1 MAAKQGLVAAVR
13 GRGAR
18 QRIANYFWAMHAISA
33 EDAVRYAPQ
42 RPDEQAQFE
51 QLRAAGIVREARP
64 GEYWIDRDGFRAAE
78 SALSRAV
85 SPWMVVLC
93 LLIGAALTLFYQG

>member
-18 QRIANYFWAMHAISA
+18 ARIANYFWAMHAISA
-33 EDAVRYAPQ
+33 EDAVRYTPQ
-42 RPDEQAQFE
+42 RADEQAQFE
-51 QLRAAGIVREARP
+51 QLRAAGIVREARR

-78 SALSRAV
+78 DKLSRAV
-85 SPWMVVLC
+85 APWMVILC